1 MKTISLGFGL
11 VVGLGN
17 RLLAAT
23 VLCSSIDGRSVPV
36 GSLSGRGESVL
47 GLLDLLVD
55 DNEQSGLLLSGKGL
69 ALVLDLLLGLFLG
82 RSLNDGTTGTLKE
95 EKLQSER
102 YAGILKCVRC

>member
-23 VLCSSIDGRSVPV
+23 VLGSSIDGRSVPI

-69 ALVLDLLLGLFLG
+69 ALVLGLFLG
-82 RSLNDGTTGTLKE
+82 RSLNDRTTGTLKE